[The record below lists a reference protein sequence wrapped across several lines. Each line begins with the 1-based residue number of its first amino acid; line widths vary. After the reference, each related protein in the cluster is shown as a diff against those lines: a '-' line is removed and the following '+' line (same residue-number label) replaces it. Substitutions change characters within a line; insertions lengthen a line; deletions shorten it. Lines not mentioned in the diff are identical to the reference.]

1 MLCFIESLI
10 KKFGFFYF
18 FNTKALLRYFGEE
31 STFSPQPAVV
41 REGLDVFQYYKA
53 YFDLNPENVSGTREF
68 I

>member
-18 FNTKALLRYFGEE
+18 FDTKALLRYFGEE

-41 REGLDVFQYYKA
+41 GEGLDVFQYYKA
-53 YFDLNPENVSGTREF
+53 
-68 I
+68 